1 MFDRFLMSSIL
12 PPPGPGAAS
21 SRTAPATA
29 EALPNSQPHRRPAAA
44 GPVRGSRRSDG
55 WGEIYAALDLGT
67 NNCRLLVARADGD
80 GFRVIDA
87 FSRIVRLGEG
97 VNMSGVLSEAA
108 MQRTLDALKVCAG
121 KIVYR
126 GVTRARYVATE
137 ACRRAGNCEDFL
149 DRVRQATG
157 IAIETITTA
166 EEARLAVNGCA
177 PLLDPTVPYAI
188 VFDIGGGSTEL
199 VWLRLQEAL
208 YREPEIL
215 GVVSLPFGVVSFTE
229 RYGGDA
235 ISTADYEAMIGEAQA
250 AMIPFA
256 QQHGI
261 AEVVAGGGVQMLGS
275 SGTVTTLAGI
285 RLGLPRYNRN
295 LVDGSMLF
303 FDEIRAVSAELAAA
317 DFAARAAHPCIG
329 SERADLVV
337 AGCAILEA
345 ICNLWQVGRLRVAD
359 RGLREGILF
368 DLLAAP

>member
-1 MFDRFLMSSIL
+1 MLHRQV
-12 PPPGPGAAS
+12 PP
-21 SRTAPATA
+21 
-29 EALPNSQPHRRPAAA
+29 ALPLRAPRRNE
-44 GPVRGSRRSDG
+44 G

-67 NNCRLLVARADGD
+67 NNCRLLVARANGT

-97 VNMSGVLSEAA
+97 VNASGVLSEAA
-108 MQRTLDALKVCAG
+108 ILRTLDALKVCAG

-137 ACRRAGNCEDFL
+137 ACRRAGNCESFL
-149 DRVRQATG
+149 DRVREATG

-177 PLLDPTVPYAI
+177 PLLDPTLPYAI

-199 VWLRLQEAL
+199 VWLRLQAEPTS
-208 YREPEIL
+208 EPEIL
-215 GVVSLPFGVVSFTE
+215 GVVSLPFGVVTFTE

-235 ISTADYEAMIGEAQA
+235 ISAVDYEAMIGEAQA
-250 AMIPFA
+250 AMVSFA
-256 QQHGI
+256 RQHRI
-261 AEVVAGGGVQMLGS
+261 AEVLADGGVQMLGS

-295 LVDGSMLF
+295 LVDGSTLF
-303 FDEIRAVSAELAAA
+303 FDEIRAVSDALAAA
-317 DFAARAAHPCIG
+317 DFASRAAHPCIG

-345 ICNLWQVGRLRVAD
+345 ICRLWPVGRLRVAD
-359 RGLREGILF
+359 RGVREGILF
-368 DLLAAP
+368 DLLAAR

>member
-1 MFDRFLMSSIL
+1 MSSIF

-21 SRTAPATA
+21 PRSVPVTV
-29 EALPNSQPHRRPAAA
+29 EALPNSMRHRQASL
-44 GPVRGSRRSDG
+44 GVPVRETRGADG

-67 NNCRLLVARADGD
+67 NNCRLLVARANGS

-97 VNMSGVLSEAA
+97 VNASGVLSEAA
-108 MQRTLDALKVCAG
+108 MRRTLDALKICAG

-137 ACRRAGNCEDFL
+137 ACRRAGNCESFL
-149 DRVRQATG
+149 DRVREVTG
-157 IAIETITTA
+157 IAIETISTA

-177 PLLDPTVPYAI
+177 PLLDPTFPYAI

-199 VWLRLQEAL
+199 VWLRLQSASS
-208 YREPEIL
+208 REPEIL
-215 GVVSLPFGVVSFTE
+215 GVVSLPFGVVTFTE

-235 ISTADYEAMIGEAQA
+235 ISAAAYEAMIDEAQA
-250 AMIPFA
+250 AMVSFA
-256 QQHGI
+256 RQHGI
-261 AEVVAGGGVQMLGS
+261 AEMVASGGVQMLGS

-285 RLGLPRYNRN
+285 SLGLPRYNRN
-295 LVDGSMLF
+295 LVDGSMLL
-303 FDEIRAVSAELAAA
+303 FDEIRAVSAGLAAA

-345 ICNLWQVGRLRVAD
+345 ICRLWRVGRLRVAD

>member
-1 MFDRFLMSSIL
+1 MSSIL

-21 SRTAPATA
+21 PLSAPATA
-29 EALPNSQPHRRPAAA
+29 EAPANPALHRQLALGLRE
-44 GPVRGSRRSDG
+44 SRRNDG

-67 NNCRLLVARADGD
+67 NNCRLLVARANGS

-97 VNMSGVLSEAA
+97 VNASGVLSEAA
-108 MQRTLDALKVCAG
+108 ILRTLEALKVCAS

-137 ACRRAGNCEDFL
+137 ACRRAENCEGFL
-149 DRVRQATG
+149 DRVREATG

-177 PLLDPTVPYAI
+177 PLLDATLPYAI

-199 VWLRLQEAL
+199 VWLRLSPEPS
-208 YREPEIL
+208 REPEIL
-215 GVVSLPFGVVSFTE
+215 GVVSLPFGVVTFTE
-229 RYGGDA
+229 RYGGD
-235 ISTADYEAMIGEAQA
+235 TLNPGEYEAMIAEAQA
-250 AMIPFA
+250 AMVAFA
-256 QQHGI
+256 RQHGI

-295 LVDGSMLF
+295 LVDGSTLT
-303 FDEIRAVSAELAAA
+303 FDEIRAVSSELADANFA
-317 DFAARAAHPCIG
+317 DRAAHPCIG
-329 SERADLVV
+329 TERADLVV

-345 ICNLWQVGRLRVAD
+345 ICRLWPVGRLRVAD
-359 RGLREGILF
+359 RGVREGILF
-368 DLLAAP
+368 DLLAAR

>member
-1 MFDRFLMSSIL
+1 MSSIL
-12 PPPGPGAAS
+12 PPPGPGAVS
-21 SRTAPATA
+21 SRSAPAKV
-29 EALPNSQPHRRPAAA
+29 EALPNSVLHRRPGPAAPA
-44 GPVRGSRRSDG
+44 RESRRTDG
-55 WGEIYAALDLGT
+55 RGEIYAALDLGT
-67 NNCRLLVARADGD
+67 NNCRLLVARANGA

-97 VNMSGVLSEAA
+97 VNASGVLSEAA
-108 MQRTLDALKVCAG
+108 MERTLDALKVCAG

-137 ACRRAGNCEDFL
+137 ACRRARNCETFL
-149 DRVRQATG
+149 DRVREATG

-177 PLLDPTVPYAI
+177 PLLDPTLPYAI

-199 VWLRLQEAL
+199 VWLRLQPTPN
-208 YREPEIL
+208 REPEIL
-215 GVVSLPFGVVSFTE
+215 GVLSLPFGVVTFTE

-235 ISTADYEAMIGEAQA
+235 ISAADYEAMIGEAQT
-250 AMIPFA
+250 AMMSFA
-256 QQHGI
+256 RQHRI
-261 AEVVAGGGVQMLGS
+261 AEVVASGGVQMLGS

-285 RLGLPRYNRN
+285 RLDLPRYNRT
-295 LVDGSMLF
+295 LVDGSVLL
-303 FDEIRAVSAELAAA
+303 FDEIRAVSAGLAAA

-345 ICNLWQVGRLRVAD
+345 ILRLWRVGRLRVAD

>member
-1 MFDRFLMSSIL
+1 MSSNL
-12 PPPGPGAAS
+12 PPPGPGAAPP
-21 SRTAPATA
+21 RLAPATV
-29 EALPNSQPHRRPAAA
+29 EALPNSMLPRSAPLAVPAREM
-44 GPVRGSRRSDG
+44 RGTNG

-67 NNCRLLVARADGD
+67 NNCRLLVARANGA

-97 VNMSGVLSEAA
+97 VSASGVLSEAA

-137 ACRRAGNCEDFL
+137 ACRRAGNCETFL

-177 PLLDPTVPYAI
+177 PLLDPTLPYAI

-199 VWLRLQEAL
+199 VWLRLQAAPN
-208 YREPEIL
+208 REPEIL
-215 GVVSLPFGVVSFTE
+215 GVVSLPFGVVTFTE

-235 ISTADYEAMIGEAQA
+235 ISAADYEAMIDEAQA
-250 AMIPFA
+250 AMVPFA
-256 QQHGI
+256 RRHGI
-261 AEVVAGGGVQMLGS
+261 AEVVAAGGVQMLGS

-303 FDEIRAVSAELAAA
+303 FNEIRAISAELAAA

-345 ICNLWQVGRLRVAD
+345 ICRLWRVGRLRVAD